1 MTVYGDAPGR
11 IAEQAEDQE
20 AGMGG
25 YGVDAQVLRLMNLS
39 SRGCFAATLFRSP
52 GGNCIG
58 RVGHAERGVGVVGKA
73 GVRQAGG
80 NLPVVGVRRLVLV
93 GAFQTSAAAI
103 LIEQVGNCVS
113 FLANA

>member
-1 MTVYGDAPGR
+1 
-11 IAEQAEDQE
+11 
-20 AGMGG
+20 MGG

-52 GGNCIG
+52 GGNCIW

-103 LIEQVGNCVS
+103 LIETWYIDEPLTRASTLSGAIWRS
-113 FLANA
+113 TTEPLRT